1 MSEKKSVED
10 SLSVLLT
17 DKLSEIFLL
26 SIFLSVP

>member
-17 DKLSEIFLL
+17 DKLSEFFLL
-26 SIFLSVP
+26 SIILSVP